1 MAKIKILLVDDEV
14 DLLELMSKR
23 IESWGYDLIVATN
36 GKAALNMLKSKEPD
50 IIVLDYMM
58 PDMDGVA
65 TLKKIRAMYNKIPV
79 IMFTAFPDEKS
90 IEGAEELGVIS
101 YVPKLSAYADT
112 QSALKEAIHI
122 AEKKLTKKE

>member
-36 GKAALNMLKSKEPD
+36 GKEALDMLKSEEPD

-65 TLKKIRAMYNKIPV
+65 TLKKIRAMHNKIPV

-90 IEGAEELGVIS
+90 IEGTV
-101 YVPKLSAYADT
+101 
-112 QSALKEAIHI
+112 
-122 AEKKLTKKE
+122 